1 LIPCDRVF
9 PITLCR
15 YGAWVVPRAPA
26 LSSGAFVTVTILPS
40 LRAVRISG
48 QLTNP
53 PASAITSC
61 LISDQSSINSNF
73 LFDLGL
79 SWPFARSVPISA
91 LQLQLLVAGK
101 LTVTVSTQ
109 LYPAGE
115 LQGPV
120 ELLTCYDGAGS
131 ASPGGNHLCSR
142 CLFHLLTHLQSVLF
156 LFLPLFPLSEILLL
170 SFLRHRQLR
179 DPLFQILM
187 LSLCKVPHLFF
198 SLLLISMR
206 SGNYSREIQQLARG
220 SVLISRTQMT

>member
-1 LIPCDRVF
+1 M
-9 PITLCR
+9 
-15 YGAWVVPRAPA
+15 PRAPA
-26 LSSGAFVTVTILPS
+26 ISSRAFVTVTILPS

-61 LISDQSSINSNF
+61 LISDQNSINSNF

-101 LTVTVSTQ
+101 LTVTISTQ

-115 LQGPV
+115 LQGKI

-131 ASPGGNHLCSR
+131 SSPGGNHLCVR
-142 CLFHLLTHLQSVLF
+142 CQFHRLTPSQLVLC
-156 LFLPLFPLSEILLL
+156 LFLPLFPRSKISLLL
-170 SFLRHRQLR
+170 FLKHHPLLAH
-179 DPLFQILM
+179 LFQSRM
-187 LSLCKVPHLFF
+187 LSLCKGPHLLF
-198 SLLLISMR
+198 SPHPISMR
-206 SGNYSREIQQLARG
+206 FGHYSPEIQQLAIR
-220 SVLISRTQMT
+220 